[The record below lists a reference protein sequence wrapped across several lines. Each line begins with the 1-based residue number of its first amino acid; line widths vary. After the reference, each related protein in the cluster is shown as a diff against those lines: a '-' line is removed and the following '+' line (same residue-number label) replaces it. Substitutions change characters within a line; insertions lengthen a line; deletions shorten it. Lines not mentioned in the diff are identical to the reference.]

1 MFEGILKISEDPG
14 FNVSIPVI
22 PGMAHM
28 AVLLEG
34 PDCSL
39 DIRRFVLSITK
50 RQILSGRKSSIVL
63 SGLEPGVVQD
73 LVSNAAVL
81 DSTPDD
87 DCVHIVDRSDGA
99 AGSQSARAQGL
110 SPFKVEV

>member
-1 MFEGILKISEDPG
+1 MLKISEDPRL
-14 FNVSIPVI
+14 NVSIPVI
-22 PGMAHM
+22 PGMTHM
-28 AVLLEG
+28 TVLLEG

-50 RQILSGRKSSIVL
+50 RQILSGRKSSIVMPRL
-63 SGLEPGVVQD
+63 KPSVVQN

-81 DSTPDD
+81 DSTFNDD
-87 DCVHIVDRSDGA
+87 STHIVDRSDRT
-99 AGSQSARAQGL
+99 AGFQSARAQGL